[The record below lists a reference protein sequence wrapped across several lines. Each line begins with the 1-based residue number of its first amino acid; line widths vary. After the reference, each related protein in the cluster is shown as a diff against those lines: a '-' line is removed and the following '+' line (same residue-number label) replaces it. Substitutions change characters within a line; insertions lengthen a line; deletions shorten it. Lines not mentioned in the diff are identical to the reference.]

1 MNEVLLTYGDINLQ
15 MDVKEV
21 VQQQDVLQC
30 AVFATIFA
38 LYLISGHEPPDD
50 ICFTTRKQTTS
61 ILCWDGHGKFFSG
74 HKLTDVNRLKYTKF
88 CKEARLLFLEFHKE
102 KQFTIDQL
110 LEAFGIVISNSP
122 AIGGGSKSG
131 NTKVVV
137 QLGQSFRPG
146 KKFMAQIGST
156 TVHFGQK
163 GAYDFTRR
171 GTDAHN
177 ITRKKSYIRR
187 HAAHEDWTKNGLRS
201 AGFWARWILWN
212 KPSKRASIR
221 DLEAKYNLHI
231 VPFFR

>member
-1 MNEVLLTYGDINLQ
+1 
-15 MDVKEV
+15 
-21 VQQQDVLQC
+21 
-30 AVFATIFA
+30 
-38 LYLISGHEPPDD
+38 
-50 ICFTTRKQTTS
+50 
-61 ILCWDGHGKFFSG
+61 
-74 HKLTDVNRLKYTKF
+74 
-88 CKEARLLFLEFHKE
+88 
-102 KQFTIDQL
+102 
-110 LEAFGIVISNSP
+110 
-122 AIGGGSKSG
+122 
-131 NTKVVV
+131 
-137 QLGQSFRPG
+137 
-146 KKFMAQIGST
+146 MAQIGST

-171 GTDAHN
+171 GADAHN